1 MSSIKNMFIGKSNI
15 ASSGLA
21 VEKIG
26 MNNLDL
32 YIPRISEYHSEDTIK
47 IVFADLC
54 IGIVSYVDFVATKD
68 PETKEIKY
76 YSAFLRLTEWHP
88 NGFWY
93 NKLMVVG
100 LQNKIELSKSEFW
113 IILPAKTPLSRSKV
127 NTHQLAAYTDELYV
141 RVEAIEKSATENITV
156 SSTHFQNLLAKSE
169 AQAVQIDQL
178 LKIVAEQS
186 NQLVRINAVLFQE
199 EPEKPRTLS
208 IDNGDLWVA
217 EDSIPVNCGICGKT
231 FTKTQIDFHC
241 MFCKQKEQAKPE
253 KKPVVFCDDEC
264 FFMKPLNITDTTKHR
279 PNKPNLD
286 ITSGTFTFDIED
298 VLGPVAKSF
307 GITSEEVRKELKAE
321 FANSKRAKSSI
332 NYCGNA

>member
-1 MSSIKNMFIGKSNI
+1 MSSIKNMFIGNSNI

-32 YIPRISEYHSEDTIK
+32 YIPRISENHSEDKIK
-47 IVFADLC
+47 IVFADMC
-54 IGIVSYVDFVATKD
+54 IGIVSYVDFVAIKD
-68 PETKEIKY
+68 PETKEIKF

-88 NGFWY
+88 DGFWF
-93 NKLMVVG
+93 NKIIVEK
-100 LQNKIELSKSEFW
+100 QNKIQVTRSEFW
-113 IILPAKTPLSRSKV
+113 ITLPAKTPLSRSKV

-141 RVEAIEKSATENITV
+141 RVEAIEKGATENITV

-169 AQAVQIDQL
+169 AQAIQIDQL

-186 NQLVRINAVLFQE
+186 NQLVRINDVLFQE
-199 EPEKPRTLS
+199 EPKKIRTLS

-217 EDSIPVNCGICGKT
+217 EDLTPISCGICSKT
-231 FTKTQIDFHC
+231 FTKTQIDFHS

-264 FFMKPLNITDTTKHR
+264 FFMKPLNITDTTKH
-279 PNKPNLD
+279 NSNLD

-307 GITSEEVRKELKAE
+307 GITSEEVRKGLNAE